1 MTVVL
6 AQSDWPIPVDDPYP
20 TLARLRA
27 QRHVH
32 FLPDLVS
39 YLVVANHEANMIL
52 TGTGWSADPRSNPAT
67 RERLAGSAANEFSSK
82 SVLFSDPP
90 GHHRLRRALSG
101 HLTPAAVEGFRPR
114 IRSIVESAFVGC
126 DTLSFELMDRIAYPV
141 PLAVICEIL
150 DVPPSTAEVLRS
162 DTRKVVDILDPL
174 AGPEAFDASATAAFG
189 IMLELIPLVADRR
202 SDPGD
207 DLLSSLV
214 SGSADQPG
222 LQTDEAIMMAL
233 LLLAAGH
240 ETTANLI
247 GNVVACL
254 HSHPDHVRWLR
265 THPSAIGTAIEEVL
279 RFESPVQLTS
289 RVATDDVKLDGLDL
303 AAGTRVFVSIGGANR
318 DPSIFVD
325 PDRFDLQRA
334 SPRHLSFGH
343 GAHFCAG
350 ASLAR
355 AEAQEV
361 LSFLL
366 SLDPPLEDREVRV
379 QRGESHTFRRIQR
392 LEIVSA

>member
-1 MTVVL
+1 
-6 AQSDWPIPVDDPYP
+6 
-20 TLARLRA
+20 
-27 QRHVH
+27 
-32 FLPDLVS
+32 
-39 YLVVANHEANMIL
+39 MIL

-67 RERLAGSAANEFSSK
+67 RERLAGSAANEFLSK

-114 IRSIVESAFVGC
+114 IRSTVESAFVGC

-222 LQTDEAIMMAL
+222 LKTDEAIMMAL

-265 THPSAIGTAIEEVL
+265 THPSAIGTTIEEVL

-318 DPSIFVD
+318 DPSNFCRPRSFRSPEGVAPSSFV
-325 PDRFDLQRA
+325 R
-334 SPRHLSFGH
+334 SW
-343 GAHFCAG
+343 GA
-350 ASLAR
+350 
-355 AEAQEV
+355 
-361 LSFLL
+361 LL
-366 SLDPPLEDREVRV
+366 C
-379 QRGESHTFRRIQR
+379 RRIACPCR
-392 LEIVSA
+392 SSRGSVVPSVARSAARRQGSPGPAR